1 MMDVMVINGEAK
13 DYQEALQCSGKALY
27 KAGYV
32 HEDFADACIRREKVF
47 PTGLPTKIP
56 TAIPHTDAEYVDKDC
71 LCFLRLSQPVS
82 FVRMDCDELVDCRL
96 IVNMALCDGK
106 KQVQVLGKLVKMLQ
120 NTELVQKCLSDE
132 EEDVKKFLK
141 EHIEL

>member
-13 DYQEALQCSGKALY
+13 DYQEALQCSGEALY

-32 HEDFADACIRREKVF
+32 NADFANACIRREKKF

-56 TAIPHTDAEYVDKDC
+56 TAIPHTDAEYVNKDC
-71 LCFLRLSQPVS
+71 LCFLRLSQSVP
-82 FVRMDCDELVDCRL
+82 FVRMDCDELIDCSL

-106 KQVQVLGKLVKMLQ
+106 KQVQVLSKLIQMLQ
-120 NTELVQKCLSDE
+120 NTELVQKCLSDP
-132 EEDVKKFLK
+132 EEDVKNFLK
-141 EHIEL
+141 EQIEF